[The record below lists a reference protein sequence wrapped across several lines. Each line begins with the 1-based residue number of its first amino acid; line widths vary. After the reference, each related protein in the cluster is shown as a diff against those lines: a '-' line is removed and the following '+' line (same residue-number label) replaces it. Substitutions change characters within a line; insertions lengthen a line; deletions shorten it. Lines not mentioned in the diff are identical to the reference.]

1 MHFVEEEDGVKGVLD
16 FFHSKSH
23 QFELQALDALHEV
36 SHEVDE
42 PEDFPS
48 SPDDFPSS
56 PDESPFRAFQTYQA
70 REPLVIGLEDVEE
83 DTDA

>member
-48 SPDDFPSS
+48 SPD
-56 PDESPFRAFQTYQA
+56 ESPFRAFQTYQA